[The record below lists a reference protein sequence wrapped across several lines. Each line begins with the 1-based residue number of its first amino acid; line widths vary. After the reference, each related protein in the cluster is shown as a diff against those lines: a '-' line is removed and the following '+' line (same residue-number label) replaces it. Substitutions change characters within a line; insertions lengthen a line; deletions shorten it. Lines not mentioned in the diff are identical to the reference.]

1 VKIKE
6 NVFEKKMKRKK
17 KKCQSK
23 RITASRKGKVKE
35 RMLFEM

>member
-17 KKCQSK
+17 KSVKAKESPQVG
-23 RITASRKGKVKE
+23 RGK
-35 RMLFEM
+35 